1 MKWIEVIGIRSATG
15 NREILE
21 GELLGLLHL
30 MQKGDAAAP
39 IKVLRRLNVES
50 DLCVHLHHDSP
61 RAEPSGS
68 RLGLRLVAEMAAL
81 GLVHHSMWSEIIGRK
96 KS

>member
-1 MKWIEVIGIRSATG
+1 MKWIEVVGIRTATG

-21 GELLGLLHL
+21 GELLGLIQL
-30 MQKGDAAAP
+30 MQKRDAAAP

-50 DLCVHLHHDSP
+50 DLCVHLLHDSQ

-68 RLGLRLVAEMAAL
+68 RLGLRLVAEMEVL
-81 GLVHHSMWSEIIGRK
+81 GLVHHSIWSEIIGTK